1 MDKMRLYPWQVSLAT
16 GLLGMFYSHT
26 CGGALLSDLWVLTA
40 AHCMESPFQGVESL
54 YVMGGFLDMDNKETA
69 QIRSVKEYFIHE
81 DYKKAV
87 FEQDISLIKLSS
99 PIVLTPN
106 LSPICLP
113 PSRVGYNTYVG
124 STAIL
129 AGWGRQ
135 WEDGP
140 VSDQLQ
146 MVKLPIISNRECME
160 WYYRSGTRQFIPEYT
175 FLCAGWESGGRDAC
189 SGDSGG
195 PLITFREDGRA
206 EVVGIVSWGIGCGDK
221 GRPGVY
227 TRVTQYVPWIQET
240 IFRES

>member
-1 MDKMRLYPWQVSLAT
+1 MTTTSFGRIT
-16 GLLGMFYSHT
+16 T
-26 CGGALLSDLWVLTA
+26 
-40 AHCMESPFQGVESL
+40 
-54 YVMGGFLDMDNKETA
+54 
-69 QIRSVKEYFIHE
+69 
-81 DYKKAV
+81 
-87 FEQDISLIKLSS
+87 
-99 PIVLTPN
+99 
-106 LSPICLP
+106 
-113 PSRVGYNTYVG
+113 YNTYVG
-124 STAIL
+124 TTAKL
-129 AGWGRQ
+129 SGWDKQ
-135 WEDGP
+135 LEDGP